1 MAKKSPTRGFA
12 SMTAARKTEVAS
24 LGGKTAH
31 QLGRA
36 HQFTTEEARAA
47 GMKSA
52 ASRRAKKG
60 GA

>member
-1 MAKKSPTRGFA
+1 
-12 SMTAARKTEVAS
+12 MTAARKSEVAS

-36 HQFTTEEARAA
+36 HKFTPEEAKAA

-52 ASRRAKKG
+52 AARRAKK
-60 GA
+60 A